1 MSSNI
6 LNPDVHPLTVFTAVF
21 GTESNTFLGKQITQ
35 ASFESAFLFRPGEH
49 PHELTEVSAP
59 LHILRQAQIQHGW
72 IVKEGTY
79 AFALPGGRVKRTTYE
94 NLRDEI
100 LGQISN
106 ERSLDFNEK
115 SNQRVHA
122 SYEDFREILK
132 VELDREL
139 TPKQRAEIYKLLMES
154 ADKQS
159 AKDTEN
165 KRFLEG
171 LFSKAA
177 IVGAVLAVGL
187 LAVFGG
193 LTNIESE
200 DESKN

>member
-1 MSSNI
+1 MNGCELMKFSNEIAVMSALGLQSWRNLSKDNVFALASMI
-6 LNPDVHPLTVFTAVF
+6 PDMDKDVALKIV
-21 GTESNTFLGKQITQ
+21 EQI
-35 ASFESAFLFRPGEH
+35 P
-49 PHELTEVSAP
+49 ELTQLA
-59 LHILRQAQIQHGW
+59 LRALETVEAQH
-72 IVKEGTY
+72 
-79 AFALPGGRVKRTTYE
+79 
-94 NLRDEI
+94 
-100 LGQISN
+100 

-132 VELDREL
+132 VELNREL
-139 TPKQRAEIYKLLMES
+139 TPKQRADIYKLLMES

-159 AKDTEN
+159 VKDTEN

-187 LAVFGG
+187 LAVFGS
-193 LTNIESE
+193 LANIESE
-200 DESKN
+200 DESNPNG